1 MKSSEVAIK
10 TRSPPASFSFKG
22 QTTNHTTVR
31 LMVGI
36 CMRSL
41 PVKWS
46 ILLLMGNNV
55 HGFGV
60 AATEIL

>member
-1 MKSSEVAIK
+1 MKSSEVSIK

-22 QTTNHTTVR
+22 QTTKHTTVR
-31 LMVGI
+31 LVVGI
-36 CMRSL
+36 CMRSF

-46 ILLLMGNNV
+46 ILLLMGNNA

-60 AATEIL
+60 AATEI